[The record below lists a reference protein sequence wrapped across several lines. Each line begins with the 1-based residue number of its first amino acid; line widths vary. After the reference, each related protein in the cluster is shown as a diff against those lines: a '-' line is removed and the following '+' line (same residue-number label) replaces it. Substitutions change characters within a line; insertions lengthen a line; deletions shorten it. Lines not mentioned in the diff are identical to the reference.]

1 MPSPRKSPSSRKTVT
16 GTDAPDLS
24 GNPMPVGAAQ
34 EHKAGPTPLPDGKL
48 SQRKEKDGSAL
59 PGRGLKNF
67 SWRCSRS
74 IIMLCPT
81 KGYLEEINR

>member
-1 MPSPRKSPSSRKTVT
+1 MALGPCPCRVV
-16 GTDAPDLS
+16 
-24 GNPMPVGAAQ
+24 NEAQ
-34 EHKAGPTPLPDGKL
+34 REGDDG
-48 SQRKEKDGSAL
+48 GGL

-81 KGYLEEINR
+81 KGYLEEMDRCEIKF